1 MWENSIRNTNK
12 IIDNNWW
19 ERELIFDREETAP
32 LIINLDEDEDSNDE
46 ESHTEETDLGV
57 VPL

>member
-32 LIINLDEDEDSNDE
+32 LIIINLDEDEDSNDE
-46 ESHTEETDLGV
+46 ESRRN
-57 VPL
+57 